1 MLHYI
6 YYLSLWTI
14 TLTNQSIKRIGFACK
29 WAEINHK
36 GEIVSAEGLN
46 TGGTTQAWAK
56 RNSRSVVEEKIMDV
70 AKRNIM
76 NTHALVKRVATLEP
90 ELRMLRLTGDM
101 LSFYTMDE
109 YKDFWQSSDVQNSLA
124 RWFAPI
130 GETARA
136 NDVRLSFHPDQFV
149 VLASDRDEVVNKS
162 IEEFEYHCDM
172 ARMMGYGQK
181 FQDIKINVHISGRK
195 GPQGIRD
202 VYSRLSPEARN
213 TLTLENEEYTHGLTD
228 CLSLSDLVPTVM
240 DIHHNWIREGEYISP
255 NDDNVKKVIDSWRG
269 IRPTLHYSVSREDVL
284 VNHSRSIL
292 PDVGALIE
300 SGHNKQKL
308 RAHSD
313 YMWSDAAN
321 DWAYTHWDWAD
332 ILVEAK
338 GKNLASFALY
348 EYFKSLENMI

>member
-1 MLHYI
+1 MY
-6 YYLSLWTI
+6 
-14 TLTNQSIKRIGFACK
+14 TNQSVKRIGFACK
-29 WAEINHK
+29 WAEINKK

-56 RNSRSVVEEKIMDV
+56 RNKRDVVEEKIMDV
-70 AKRNIM
+70 AKRNIL
-76 NTHALVKRVATLEP
+76 NTHALVKKVATLEP
-90 ELRMLRLTGDM
+90 GLRMLRLTSDM

-109 YKDFWQSSDVQNSLA
+109 YKDFWRSKDVQDSLA

-172 ARMMGYGQK
+172 VRWMGYGKQ
-181 FQDIKINVHISGRK
+181 FQDFKVNVHISGRR

-202 VYSRLSPEARN
+202 VYNRLSPEARN

-240 DIHHNWIREGEYISP
+240 DIHHHWIREGEYIDS
-255 NDDNVKKVIDSWRG
+255 NDVLVKRVIDSWRG
-269 IRPTLHYSVSREDVL
+269 VRPTLHYSVSREDCL
-284 VNHSRSIL
+284 IEHPSNERPAH
-292 PDVGALIE
+292 DALIE
-300 SGHNKQKL
+300 AGYSKQKL

-313 YMWSDAAN
+313 YYWNEAVN
-321 DWAYTHWDWAD
+321 DWALTFLDNFDMMCESKA
-332 ILVEAK
+332 
-338 GKNLASFALY
+338 KNLASMKLY
-348 EYFKSLENMI
+348 ETYKGKKCLTS